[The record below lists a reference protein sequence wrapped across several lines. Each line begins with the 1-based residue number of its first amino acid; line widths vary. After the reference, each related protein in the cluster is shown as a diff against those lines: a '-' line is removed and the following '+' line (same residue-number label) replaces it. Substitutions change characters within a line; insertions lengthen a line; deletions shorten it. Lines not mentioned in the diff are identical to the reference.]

1 MKLRISETMDGFFDN
16 DIEMENPGVV
26 DTDRVRDLTMAK
38 LGISPAKA
46 TRRPARKLGRVL
58 LIAATVVLALTA
70 TALAV
75 YQYGMKDRVV
85 EGHLDSDG
93 TMYVQYSPVGL
104 APPEETASVEA
115 EVYSLEGGGDGSY
128 FYSSADSSHAEF
140 FALQEWLE
148 YFFSDCE
155 EDYDVLLP
163 YDSPYRDYGIGW
175 EAMAEKLEALA
186 AKYGLRLYEN
196 GATVAW
202 LDEFY
207 EVSGLGSF
215 LPLTEAYAEDFGCTG
230 EIYDE
235 GSFHLNA
242 VKTPYSDNED
252 EMVPINIYR
261 AMKGTFCSFFI
272 TGDEPD
278 EYTYETY
285 VTEDGFEVDI
295 ALGRR
300 YSMIFAELDNCYVTT
315 FVNGGVEPGQYLT
328 LLDMDDM
335 KYIAESTDYSLLG
348 GKNDDALAERVMEE
362 EKIDDAYTAE
372 QLAKRDAEEAAYYE
386 TVESILSEIGRYGIT
401 ELPEGVIGGEFY
413 NADYTEKAY
422 MPWLPD
428 GMETCG
434 EARVFLSYSGDDF
447 PHIELIYTREWE
459 NGNKENSITAAV
471 YENYKADYLANEPE
485 ECIDGL
491 KINGGDAFAIVRER
505 SAILIWMNE
514 DADICFSLEA
524 YTNSEN
530 TNYSL
535 DDLIAMAESVEKQ

>member
-16 DIEMENPGVV
+16 YIEIENPGVV
-26 DTDRVRDLTMAK
+26 DTDRVRELTMAK
-38 LGISPAKA
+38 LGISQPKA

-58 LIAATVVLALTA
+58 LVAATVVLALTA
-70 TALAV
+70 TAVAV

-104 APPEETASVEA
+104 APPEETASAET

-175 EAMAEKLEALA
+175 EAMAEKLKALA
-186 AKYGLRLYEN
+186 DKYGLRLYEN

-207 EVSGLGSF
+207 EVSGLEPF

-230 EIYDE
+230 QIYDE

-252 EMVPINIYR
+252 EMVPINICR

-295 ALGRR
+295 ALGKR

-348 GKNDDALAERVMEE
+348 GKNDDALVERVMEE
-362 EKIDDAYTAE
+362 EKNDEAYMAE
-372 QLAKRDAEEAAYYE
+372 QLAKMDAEEAAYQASANAIVEELGRFEITGIPDGYTAVE
-386 TVESILSEIGRYGIT
+386 MVDGVFSTGVLNPWVSDAQETYATAFVIFTYNDGENPTVELYYERWWEDESKEGSVTGEI
-401 ELPEGVIGGEFY
+401 Y
-413 NADYTEKAY
+413 NDCKAFF
-422 MPWLPD
+422 
-428 GMETCG
+428 METYPEQCTTDLTVNG
-434 EARVFLSYSGDDF
+434 E
-447 PHIELIYTREWE
+447 
-459 NGNKENSITAAV
+459 
-471 YENYKADYLANEPE
+471 
-485 ECIDGL
+485 
-491 KINGGDAFAIVRER
+491 DAFARIDELYME
-505 SAILIWMNE
+505 LIWMDEEN
-514 DADICFSLEA
+514 DLRFSLMCRNNGM
-524 YTNSEN
+524 YT
-530 TNYSL
+530 L
-535 DDLIAMAESVEKQ
+535 DDVIAIAESVEKQ

>member
-26 DTDRVRDLTMAK
+26 DTDRVRELTMAK

-70 TALAV
+70 TAVAV

-85 EGHLDSDG
+85 EEHLDDDG
-93 TMYVQYSPVGL
+93 TTYSYYSPVGL
-104 APPEETASVEA
+104 APPEETASAET

-140 FALQEWLE
+140 FAMQEWMD
-148 YFFSDCE
+148 YFYSEHE

-175 EAMAEKLEALA
+175 EGVAEKLEEVA
-186 AKYGLRLYEN
+186 AKYGLRLYKN

-207 EVSGLGSF
+207 EVSGLEPF
-215 LPLTEAYAEDFGCTG
+215 LPLTDAYAEDFGCTG
-230 EIYDE
+230 YIYDE
-235 GSFHLNA
+235 GSFELNA
-242 VKTPYSDNED
+242 VKTPYSDSAD
-252 EMVPINIYR
+252 EVVPIGVYR

-272 TGDEPD
+272 GGDEPD

-285 VTEDGFEVDI
+285 VTKDGFEVDI
-295 ALGRR
+295 ALGKH

-335 KYIAESTDYSLLG
+335 KYITESTDYSLLG
-348 GKNDDALAERVMEE
+348 GKNDDDLVERVMEE
-362 EKIDDAYTAE
+362 EEKDEAYTAE
-372 QLAKRDAEEAAYYE
+372 QLAKRDAEEAAYAE
-386 TVESILSEIGRYGIT
+386 QVNAILDEIGRYGIT

-428 GMETCG
+428 GIETG
-434 EARVFLSYSGDDF
+434 AEAYAFVSYSGDDF
-447 PHIELIYTREWE
+447 PHIELSYSCEWADE
-459 NGNKENSITAAV
+459 SKENSITAEV
-471 YENYKADYLANEPE
+471 YENRKADYLANEPE

-491 KINGGDAFAIVRER
+491 KINGWDAFAIVRER

-514 DADICFSLEA
+514 DADICFSLES
-524 YTNSEN
+524 YTNREN
-530 TNYSL
+530 ANYSL